1 MEWQTISFLQ
11 CQCLKIPEGQNI
23 MHSLQ
28 SPSWLLW
35 NLFLAVSSVP
45 VGYLLSWWGADMYK
59 KVNTLVWF
67 LILAVLSLSWMAFL
81 PNSCYL
87 ITEWRHLF
95 FDRTLLQMRIG
106 AVSGMDQLSVARIGL
121 FFLLYS
127 LIGVFLFGA
136 SIRPVDRMLRVRGVH
151 PGLLAIPFFFL
162 ISLGVYL
169 GLIVRLN
176 SWKIVT
182 NPMMVV
188 HVSQKA
194 LESNVLLRVIAI
206 FAVLLWVLYEGVDI
220 FFMGLS
226 VKFGHPAS
234 NSAGARKKHS

>member
-1 MEWQTISFLQ
+1 
-11 CQCLKIPEGQNI
+11 

-45 VGYLLSWWGADMYK
+45 VGYLLGWWGSAMYK
-59 KVNTLVWF
+59 KMNTLIWC
-67 LILAVLSLSWMAFL
+67 LILVVLSLVWMAFL

-151 PGLLAIPFFFL
+151 PGLLAVPFFFL

-169 GLIVRLN
+169 GLIIRLN
-176 SWKIVT
+176 SWKIIT
-182 NPMMVV
+182 NPMMVF
-188 HVSQKA
+188 HTSQKA
-194 LESNVLLRVIAI
+194 LTSTELSKVIGI
-206 FAVLLWVLYEGVDI
+206 FAVLLWVLYVGVDV
-220 FFMGLS
+220 FFLGLG
-226 VKFGHPAS
+226 VKFGHPTTKEL
-234 NSAGARKKHS
+234 GARRKSK